1 MPSLRTKIRLLRE
14 ETGRMIRVGR
24 RQAKLTPSELL
35 DKAGFKATKASLKKL
50 RDFESGES
58 DITFDIFCALAR
70 ALNKNVMLTITSSVC
85 EPRYYLKDDDTTNE
99 EQE

>member
-1 MPSLRTKIRLLRE
+1 MPSLKTKIRLLRE

-24 RQAKLTPSELL
+24 RKAKLTPSQLL
-35 DKAGFKATKASLKKL
+35 DKAGFKVTQEALKKL

-70 ALNKNVMLTITSSVC
+70 ALDKNVMLKITSTVC
-85 EPRYYLKDDDTTNE
+85 EPK
-99 EQE
+99 